1 MKADILRRAEAIL
14 EQEDEDGDLPDQ
26 RNERVVFS
34 PEDELEE
41 AEALKINVIG
51 DGEENDESDLEELD
65 DDDEEEEEEESQ
77 STPETILE
85 LAWLKDIKLFDRDA
99 ATRRSQSRMQLR
111 KDTGELSS
119 LPVIKFYWTTIFQGW
134 VDEQIEGWKV
144 MLDRNV
150 SWPIDSIYPLDDP
163 CVLFFFVL
171 AENARKDQAKTRVQ

>member
-14 EQEDEDGDLPDQ
+14 EQEDEDGDSPDQ
-26 RNERVVFS
+26 PNERVVFS

-51 DGEENDESDLEELD
+51 DGEENDESDPEELD
-65 DDDEEEEEEESQ
+65 DDDDEEEEESQ

-85 LAWLKDIKLFDRDA
+85 LAWLRDVKLFDRDA

-119 LPVIKFYWTTIFQGW
+119 LPVIKFYPPTIFFKAGSMN
-134 VDEQIEGWKV
+134 K
-144 MLDRNV
+144 
-150 SWPIDSIYPLDDP
+150 
-163 CVLFFFVL
+163 
-171 AENARKDQAKTRVQ
+171 